1 MENTPK
7 IFAAMCNAM
16 ADIEAV
22 GKNQINQQQK
32 FKYRGIDDAMN
43 ALFPVMQKHR
53 LFLAPE
59 VLEHRREERQTRSGG
74 NLIYSI
80 LKVRYTM
87 YTDDGSSVSA
97 VVIGEGMDSADK
109 SSNKAIAAAMKYAI
123 FQLFCIPTEDMA
135 DDDPDKMSPEAST
148 PEQKEDK
155 SKPFFCSDCGSPV
168 LSARMSDGEVYT
180 PAMLV
185 EMSMKKY
192 ERCLCLACAKKA
204 KATAS

>member
-53 LFLAPE
+53 LFLTPE
-59 VLEHRREERQTRSGG
+59 VLEHRREERQTKSGG

-80 LKVRYTM
+80 LKVRYTV

-97 VVIGEGMDSADK
+97 IVIGEGMDSADK

-123 FQLFCIPTEDMA
+123 FQLFCIPTDDMTN
-135 DDDPDKMSPEAST
+135 DDPDKASPEAST
-148 PEQKEDK
+148 PAQKEDK
-155 SKPFFCSDCGSPV
+155 SKPFLCADCGKVITDYTRSNGV
-168 LSARMSDGEVYT
+168 VVSAS
-180 PAMLV
+180 
-185 EMSMKKY
+185 EMANRSLMAYK
-192 ERCLCLACAKKA
+192 RCLCIKCAEVA
-204 KATAS
+204 KATTS